1 MFVIHDICIILI
13 SLLYFLMD
21 SNVYILEMCTS
32 NIVSVIFCF
41 ILSNQFMPM
50 QYTVIYM
57 VIGLTCVWLSWETFH
72 ITETSPYKS
81 DPRFPP
87 NV

>member
-1 MFVIHDICIILI
+1 MFVIHDMYNIDITPIFSHGFKYI
-13 SLLYFLMD
+13 TFH
-21 SNVYILEMCTS
+21 VYILEMCTS

-57 VIGLTCVWLSWETFH
+57 VIGLTCVWLSWE
-72 ITETSPYKS
+72 
-81 DPRFPP
+81 RFQGI
-87 NV
+87 VLVVFFSYF